1 MGKQLFSDFI
11 DEKAERLLT
20 ESELENKAMLKNSAS
35 NAGKIDFVHR

>member
-20 ESELENKAMLKNSAS
+20 ESELENKMIIHSSS

>member
-20 ESELENKAMLKNSAS
+20 ESELENKAMLASAAG
-35 NAGKIDFVHR
+35 AGKIDFVHR

>member
-20 ESELENKAMLKNSAS
+20 ESELENKAIAASAS
-35 NAGKIDFVHR
+35 GAGKIDFVHR